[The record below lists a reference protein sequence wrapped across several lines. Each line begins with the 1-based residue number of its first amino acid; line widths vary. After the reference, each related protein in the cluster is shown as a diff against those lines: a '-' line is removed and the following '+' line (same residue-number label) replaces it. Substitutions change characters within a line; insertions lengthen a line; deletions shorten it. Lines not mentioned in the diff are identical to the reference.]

1 MTMLDL
7 LPQQDHLA
15 IGTRA
20 WRVVFEEPSNGAGA
34 GAERI
39 TIKEPQDVCAT
50 LTEVDAEMVL
60 ASKEPASRGTLEII
74 WAPPGDSNQPDL
86 ERVVEA
92 WVRKGA
98 DALRHT
104 PLLAEI
110 RTVRVFWHD
119 TRALIYSDAEH
130 LHDALDAVA
139 RFTLVERETAL
150 MEQTMRSMW
159 ATIRADETLTHA
171 VTWRDQK
178 RQPHVNDMTVF
189 ATRMRVMSLRVANAL
204 EQLDATLNASSKRL
218 YSELVAAAGLY
229 DRLEY
234 LEAPIQ
240 LASDH
245 YELANTRLIE
255 AKNAATDRRHALL
268 GHVLEIAI
276 LLLLAFETSALLY
289 QIRFSM

>member
-34 GAERI
+34 ERI
-39 TIKEPQDVCAT
+39 AIKEPQDVCAT
-50 LTEVDAEMVL
+50 LTEVDAEKVL
-60 ASKEPASRGTLEII
+60 ASKEPGSRGTLEVI
-74 WAPPGDSNQPDL
+74 WAPPGAATPPDL
-86 ERVVEA
+86 EHVVEA

-98 DALRHT
+98 DALRHA
-104 PLLAEI
+104 PVLAEI

-119 TRALIYSDAEH
+119 TRALIYCDAEH

-171 VTWRDQK
+171 VTRRDQK

-189 ATRMRVMSLRVANAL
+189 ATRMRVMSLRAANAL
-204 EQLDATLNASSKRL
+204 EQLDATLSASSKRL
-218 YSELVAAAGLY
+218 YSELVTAAGLY